1 MSEVG
6 QVAFWGA
13 AAIFGV
19 GFWVAVAPLIR
30 AFADRIRGQGSA
42 EHDARIAALE
52 ARSPITGETDAVH
65 QRVLELEERLDFT
78 ERLLAQ
84 ARPPEGARPK
94 GTER

>member
-1 MSEVG
+1 MNEAG

-13 AAIFGV
+13 AALFGI
-19 GFWVAVAPLIR
+19 GFWVSVAPVIR
-30 AFADRIRGQGSA
+30 AFADRIRGHASGDL
-42 EHDARIAALE
+42 EARIAALE

-65 QRVLELEERLDFT
+65 QRVLELEERLDFP

-84 ARPPEGARPK
+84 ARPPEGVRPK